1 MKAKKTI
8 KYIDLFAGL
17 GGIRLGFKQACEAAG
32 YDTNCVLTAEIKTAA
47 VKALTTNFGVHTIH
61 GDVTTIDSSEIPNFD
76 FLLAGFPCQA
86 FSVAGKQHNPLMN
99 KLIND
104 MRSGHGMAILERRT
118 NTAAQIRTRI
128 NAGEI
133 FAILP
138 AASSLPKLQLIIKIA
153 FTF

>member
-76 FLLAGFPCQA
+76 FLLASSFLLIHKAKILNNFQT
-86 FSVAGKQHNPLMN
+86 FQPLV
-99 KLIND
+99 
-104 MRSGHGMAILERRT
+104 
-118 NTAAQIRTRI
+118 
-128 NAGEI
+128 
-133 FAILP
+133 P
-138 AASSLPKLQLIIKIA
+138 
-153 FTF
+153 